1 MFTRLNR
8 LDLAGYLAQPHF
20 DVVHLHHIKMGHGVH
35 DEKLWQQGPLG
46 FDAGGAACV

>member
-1 MFTRLNR
+1 MPARLNR
-8 LDLAGYLAQPHF
+8 PDLAGYPALPHF
-20 DVVHLHHIKMGHGVH
+20 DVVHLHLIKIGHGVH